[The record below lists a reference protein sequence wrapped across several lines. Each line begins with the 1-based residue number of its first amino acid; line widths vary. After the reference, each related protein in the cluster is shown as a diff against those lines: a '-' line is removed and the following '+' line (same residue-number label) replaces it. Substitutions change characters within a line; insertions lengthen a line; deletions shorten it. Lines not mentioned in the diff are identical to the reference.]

1 MRDEIARRG
10 GAALAVVLL
19 TLPAAASPD
28 GDAAK
33 TFGLIGEWAVA
44 CARPAREANP
54 HERFALARDGSVH
67 HTLDLGWP
75 GAANVLRG
83 LRPIGAGMLAARWT
97 DGGDGEV
104 LTVIL
109 QLAKGRLR
117 TWESIGA
124 KGGELIHKGAVQPEG
139 RAVPWFE
146 RCAGRVS

>member
-1 MRDEIARRG
+1 MRRG
-10 GAALAVVLL
+10 AIALALVLL
-19 TLPAAASPD
+19 ASPALASPD
-28 GDAAK
+28 GEAAK

-44 CARPAREANP
+44 CAKPASEANP
-54 HERFALARDGSVH
+54 HGRFALARDGSVH

-75 GAANVLRG
+75 GPANVLRG
-83 LRPIGAGMLAARWT
+83 LRPIGDGMLAARWA
-97 DGGDGEV
+97 DGADGEV

-124 KGGELIHKGAVQPEG
+124 RGGELIHKGAVQPEG

-146 RCAGRVS
+146 KCAGRVS